1 MIDIDGSEGGGQLLR
16 SALAA
21 SALTGEA
28 VHFEEIRGG
37 RPEPGLRPQHLA
49 VVELLAD
56 VCDAETSTAEIGTE
70 ELTFQPEEIRPGQ
83 YEVDIGTA
91 GSVTL
96 LFDAVLPLAT
106 ALDGGLSVVARGG
119 TDVKWSPTMAHYRRV
134 KLPLVRQFGLQA
146 VVEVDRSGFYPAGG
160 GEATLRVGPSS
171 LYPIRLE
178 QRGEFTGARVY
189 SLASQ
194 SLAEPAVAERQA
206 EQAVDSLDDAGL
218 DTVEREV
225 RYVAAESPGSA
236 LLVRLDYEDTRAG
249 FDALGEPGKPSE
261 TVATEATERATDFH
275 AGDGALD
282 AHTADQMLAF
292 LALADGRIRIPE
304 VTDHVQTNRDLLAAF
319 GFDVSIQEERV
330 GVIVD

>member
-1 MIDIDGSEGGGQLLR
+1 MVDIDGSEGGGQLLR

-37 RPEPGLRPQHLA
+37 RPKPGLRPQHLA

-56 VCDAETSTAEIGTE
+56 ICDAETSTAEVGAE
-70 ELTFQPEEIRPGQ
+70 ELTFDPAEIRPGK
-83 YEVDIGTA
+83 YEIDIGTA

-96 LFDAVLPLAT
+96 LFDAILPLAT

-134 KLPLVRQFGLQA
+134 KLPLLRRFGLQA

-160 GEATLRVGPSS
+160 GEATLHLGPSS
-171 LYPIRLE
+171 LDRIRLE

-194 SLAEPAVAERQA
+194 SLAEQAVARRQA
-206 EQAVDSLDDAGL
+206 EQAIDSLDDAGL
-218 DTVEREV
+218 DTVEQEV

-236 LLVRLDYEDTRAG
+236 LVVRLDYRNTRAG
-249 FDALGEPGKPSE
+249 FDALGEPGKPAE
-261 TVATEATERATDFH
+261 TVSTEATERATDFH
-275 AGDGALD
+275 AGEATLD
-282 AHTADQMLAF
+282 AHTADQLLAF
-292 LALADGRIRIPE
+292 LALAGGRIRIPE
-304 VTDHVQTNRDLLAAF
+304 VTDHMQTNRDLLAGF
-319 GFDVSIQEERV
+319 GFDISIQEES
-330 GVIVD
+330 GSVIVD